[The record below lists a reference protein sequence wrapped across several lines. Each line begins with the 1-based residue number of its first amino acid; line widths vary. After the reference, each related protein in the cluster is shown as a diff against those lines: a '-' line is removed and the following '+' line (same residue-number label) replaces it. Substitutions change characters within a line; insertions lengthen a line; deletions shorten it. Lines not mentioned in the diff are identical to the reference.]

1 MSNPGWAFGMKGLG
15 TDVLDLDIYDDIGES
30 YWGDSVSAKDVR
42 AALKDSPNAKTIKL
56 RVNSRGGDVFDG
68 FAIYALLEAHPA
80 RVEAH
85 VDGIAASMAS
95 IVIMAADEITVS
107 AGAMIMIHNPWA
119 FAMGEADDLRSTA
132 DLLDKMQGKSA
143 DVYVARTGMA
153 REKIIEMMD
162 AETWLTA
169 EEAKAQGFADVI
181 KPAKKAAQARALA
194 SINLDGLKAPKA
206 LIAACAQARSA
217 APTNERKGAE
227 PEQEVTIMEKA
238 ERIALC
244 SALGLSADVSADVL
258 IQKASALVASHGK
271 APEGFELTPKGE
283 LASMQARALTAETE
297 LQASR
302 KVHREAAV
310 NACLDEAVKAGK
322 IIPASREKY
331 AALCATDAGFETV
344 KDLVA
349 SLPVSPLLGEQ
360 GTSKPHPAAL
370 GEGTVTLTAEDHL
383 AAKMSGI
390 SLEQALE
397 NKKADVA
404 RKALAGGAA

>member
-1 MSNPGWAFGMKGLG
+1 MTNPGWAFVMKESGA
-15 TDVLDLDIYDDIGES
+15 DALDLDIYDDIGES
-30 YWGDSVSAKDVR
+30 FWGDTVSAKDVR
-42 AALKDSPNAKTIKL
+42 AKLSASQNAKTIRM

-68 FAIYALLEAHPA
+68 FAIYALLQAHPA

-95 IVIMAADEITVS
+95 IIIMAADEITVS

-119 FAMGEADDLRSTA
+119 YAVGESDDLRATA
-132 DLLDKMQGKSA
+132 DLLDKMQSKSA
-143 DVYVARTGMA
+143 DVYVARTGIS

-169 EEAKAQGFADVI
+169 DEAKAQGFADIV
-181 KPAKKAAQARALA
+181 KPAKKATQTKALA
-194 SINLDGLKAPKA
+194 SIRLDGLKPPNG

-217 APTNERKGAE
+217 APNVREGAE
-227 PEQEVTIMEKA
+227 PEQELTTMEKA

-258 IQKASALVASHGK
+258 IQKASALVAAHGK

-283 LASMQARALTAETE
+283 LASMKAAHDAAIAELATTRKAAREN
-297 LQASR
+297 
-302 KVHREAAV
+302 AV
-310 NACLDEAVKAGK
+310 NACLDEAVKSGK
-322 IIPASREKY
+322 IIPAAREKY

-349 SLPVSPLLGEQ
+349 SLPVSPLLGVQ
-360 GTSKPHPAAL
+360 GTDKPHPSASGNGA
-370 GEGTVTLTAEDHL
+370 VTLTEEDRF
-383 AAKMSGI
+383 AAKASGL

-397 NKKADVA
+397 NKKL
-404 RKALAGGAA
+404 ALAAKGGAA